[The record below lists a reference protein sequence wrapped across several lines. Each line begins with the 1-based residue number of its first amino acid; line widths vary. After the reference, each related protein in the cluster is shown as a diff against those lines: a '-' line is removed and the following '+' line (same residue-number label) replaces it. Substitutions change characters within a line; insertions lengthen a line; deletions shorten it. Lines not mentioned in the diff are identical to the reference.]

1 MMVRIVKIDNYN
13 DKCQLTRSKSGPC
26 VFPFELDGQSYNGCI
41 YNQNGLEPWCP
52 THVDE
57 LGFPVASRPCVQG
70 DPMAQNTCSLKPP
83 SNNISKCIFPFKYL
97 GKTYSECTFDDD
109 TEPWCATAL
118 DMFGNMVEG
127 SKGQCGEDCGIGQ
140 PEALRFSIISFFF
153 L

>member
-1 MMVRIVKIDNYN
+1 
-13 DKCQLTRSKSGPC
+13 
-26 VFPFELDGQSYNGCI
+26 
-41 YNQNGLEPWCP
+41 
-52 THVDE
+52 
-57 LGFPVASRPCVQG
+57 
-70 DPMAQNTCSLKPP
+70 MAQNTCSVKPP
-83 SNNISKCIFPFKYL
+83 SDNTLKCIFPFKYL

-127 SKGQCGEDCGIGQ
+127 SKGRCEEDCVIGQ